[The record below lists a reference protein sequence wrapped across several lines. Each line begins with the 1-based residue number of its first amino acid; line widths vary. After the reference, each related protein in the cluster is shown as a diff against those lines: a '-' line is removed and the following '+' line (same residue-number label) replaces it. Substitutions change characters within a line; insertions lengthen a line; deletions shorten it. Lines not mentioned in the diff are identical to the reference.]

1 MQINQVHKKAFETF
15 MANPS
20 WRAFYKYIQSEAFID
35 WVVKLFPEAREE
47 TYTRRFEFSFI
58 PANGGNIT
66 PHTDVSNK
74 AYTLC
79 IYMPTEDWDT
89 NYGGDF
95 QGSKTQ
101 NRR

>member
-1 MQINQVHKKAFETF
+1 
-15 MANPS
+15 MAKTPS

-58 PANGGNIT
+58 PATRGNIT

-95 QGSKTQ
+95 KF
-101 NRR
+101 